1 MNTERNHPMKL
12 FLDREKL
19 MELNSMGYAGKFSLG
34 ETVVLACGP
43 WDNGPRFISEKEAV
57 YDKAANTYWEKNCY
71 HARKNA

>member
-1 MNTERNHPMKL
+1 MNTEKRHPMKL

-43 WDNGPRFISEKEAV
+43 WDNGPRFIPEKEAI

-71 HARKNA
+71 HARKNT